1 MKGSKEP
8 RIDLLA
14 YQREEQ
20 LQRQGSLK
28 NIAMFGLILLV
39 LMGAMTL
46 VWYYQNQQAEAIKL
60 ENQKLEQDIDKLS
73 KTVNS
78 SAASAEAVK
87 SEDKRENILKKLED
101 EAQVKSGQLR
111 KIYQLSIPSITVGKL
126 EMKSNNEL
134 AVTAYCTSQTS
145 FIKFLGQL
153 RELDF
158 IKEVKNISS
167 KYNEKTGEV
176 TFNLTLVWEVE

>member
-1 MKGSKEP
+1 MKAGKEP

-20 LQRQGSLK
+20 LERQGSFK
-28 NIAMFGLILLV
+28 AIAIFGLVLLV
-39 LMGAMTL
+39 FLGGMGFFWWMQNNQISTL
-46 VWYYQNQQAEAIKL
+46 KTENKTLQQE
-60 ENQKLEQDIDKLS
+60 IDKLS
-73 KTVNS
+73 QTVSGANQGNTIQS
-78 SAASAEAVK
+78 K
-87 SEDKRENILKKLED
+87 DNRQGMLNKLEE

-111 KIYQLSIPSITVGKL
+111 KIYQLSIPNITVGKL

-134 AVTAYCTSQTS
+134 AVTAYCTSQAS

-158 IKEVKNISS
+158 INEVKNISS
-167 KYNEKTGEV
+167 KYDEKTGEV